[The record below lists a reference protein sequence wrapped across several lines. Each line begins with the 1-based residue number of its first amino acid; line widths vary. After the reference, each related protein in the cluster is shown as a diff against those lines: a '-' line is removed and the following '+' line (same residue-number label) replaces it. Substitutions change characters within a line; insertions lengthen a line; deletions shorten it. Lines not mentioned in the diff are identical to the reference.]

1 MPSKLLDMLNPGA
14 GVILPGVADA
24 LSARISVLA
33 GFDAIFVT
41 GAGIANRFL
50 GAPDIGL
57 VGLTELVDHVRAI
70 TAAVSVPVVVDADT
84 GFGNSLNMRRTVQ
97 LLETAGASAI
107 IVEDQ
112 TFPKRCG
119 HFKDKSVVPIQE
131 MVTKVMAA
139 VDARKTDMAVIART
153 DARST
158 EGLAS
163 ALDRVAAYQAAGAD
177 IMFVEAPE
185 TVEELAEIP
194 RQVPG
199 RHLCNMVVG
208 GRTPLCERQKLADMG
223 YAAIGYANT
232 ALQASMAAMRDALG
246 HLNENGSMTGFVG
259 PLLTFAERQA
269 VLDADAYVD
278 LENRYAI

>member
-1 MPSKLLDMLNPGA
+1 MPSKLLDMLTPGA

-24 LSARISVLA
+24 LSARISVLV

-97 LLETAGASAI
+97 LLESAGAAAI

-112 TFPKRCG
+112 SFPKRCG
-119 HFKDKSVVPIQE
+119 HFKDKSVIPVQE

-139 VDARKTDMAVIART
+139 VDARKTDMAIIART

-158 EGLAS
+158 EGLSS
-163 ALDRVAAYQAAGAD
+163 ALDRAAAYQAAGAD
-177 IMFVEAPE
+177 VMFVEAPE

-208 GRTPLCERQKLADMG
+208 GRTPLCEQQKLADMG

-232 ALQASMAAMRDALG
+232 ALQASMAAMRDALA
-246 HLNENGSMTGFVG
+246 HLNRNGSMTGFAG

-269 VLDADAYVD
+269 ILDAAAYVD
-278 LENRYAI
+278 LEHRYAI